1 MHYLTSNF
9 NLIESNSLWNKLK
22 KNHTV
27 IDKNYNGLTLSL
39 NKKNLDNYNFFHSII
54 YIDRPNFNQTIKEL
68 KNLIQIVKRNKK
80 KNFFLYFLN
89 NFYNNPI
96 EHKIFNDR
104 LLKIKFDIENLFIK
118 NFDHNNTKLFSERN
132 RIYIKFP
139 FELRFI
145 KFISNEIK
153 KNINFFS
160 VKPYKL
166 IILDCDNTLWGGVLD
181 EDGYENI
188 KYAGDGDGQI
198 FQQFQF
204 FLKKK
209 KKEGFLLTISSKN
222 DEIKVWNA
230 MEKRGM
236 ILQKKDFVNSRIN
249 WEDKAKNI
257 NQIINQL
264 TLRADDCV
272 FIDDN
277 PLEIEKVKSQI
288 KGIDIINSSKSL
300 SVLSN
305 VNSNPRL
312 FKYKILKEDLT
323 KYKQYK
329 LKSKFEDISGKSDH
343 SIQFYKKLK
352 QKIIFESINDKNLD
366 RALQL
371 FNKTNQFNFNLNRYT
386 NQSFKKLLKNKAY
399 SIETIGFMD
408 KFGDHGIVGVY
419 IAKKKRLK
427 VEVIDFVL
435 SCRVL
440 NRYIEDFTILR
451 ILKANKNKN
460 ISIYYKKDKLNSVLI
475 PMFLNKNYFK
485 LNKKNKNLF
494 KYDIKLKNDF
504 HEIKKIF
511 SR

>member
-9 NLIESNSLWNKLK
+9 NLMESHSLWNQLK
-22 KNHTV
+22 KNLAV

-39 NKKNLDNYNFFHSII
+39 NKKNLDNYNFFHCII
-54 YIDRPNFNQTIKEL
+54 YIDTSNFNQTIREL
-68 KNLIQIVKRNKK
+68 KNLIQIVKKNKK
-80 KNFFLYFLN
+80 KIFFLYFLY
-89 NFYNNPI
+89 NFYDNPI
-96 EHKIFNDR
+96 EQKIFNDR
-104 LLKIKFDIENLFIK
+104 LLKIRFDLKNLFVKIS
-118 NFDHNNTKLFSERN
+118 DQNNTKLFSERN
-132 RIYIKFP
+132 RIYLRFP

-153 KNINFFS
+153 KNINFFLA
-160 VKPYKL
+160 KPYKL
-166 IILDCDNTLWGGVLD
+166 IILDCDNTLWGGILD

-198 FQQFQF
+198 FQQFQT

-209 KKEGFLLTISSKN
+209 KEQGFLLTICSKN
-222 DEIKVWNA
+222 DETKVWSA

-236 ILQKKDFVNSRIN
+236 ILKKRDFVNPRIN

-264 TLRADDCV
+264 TLKADDCV

-288 KGIDIINSSKSL
+288 KGINIINFSKSL
-300 SVLSN
+300 DAFVN

-329 LKSKFEDISGKSDH
+329 LKSKFEDISRKSDH
-343 SIQFYKKLK
+343 STQFYIKLK
-352 QKIIFESINDKNLD
+352 QKATFDNINDRSLD

-386 NQSFKKLLKNKAY
+386 NLSFKKLLKNKAY
-399 SIETIGFMD
+399 FIETISFKD

-419 IAKKKRLK
+419 VAKKKKLR

-451 ILKANKNKN
+451 IIKKNKNKN
-460 ISIYYKKDKLNSVLI
+460 ISIYYKKDKINSVLI
-475 PMFLNKNYFK
+475 PKFLNKNYFR

-494 KYDIKLKNDF
+494 KYDIVLKNNF

-511 SR
+511 SH

>member
-9 NLIESNSLWNKLK
+9 NLLESNSLWSELK
-22 KNHTV
+22 KKCTV
-27 IDKNYNGLTLSL
+27 VDKNYNGLTLSL
-39 NKKNLDNYNFFHSII
+39 SKKNLDNYNFFHSII
-54 YIDRPNFNQTIKEL
+54 YIDRTNFNQTIKEL
-68 KNLIQIVKRNKK
+68 KNLIQIIKKNKK
-80 KNFFLYFLN
+80 KIFFLYFLN
-89 NFYNNPI
+89 NFYDNPI
-96 EHKIFNDR
+96 ERKIFNDR
-104 LLKIKFDIENLFIK
+104 LLKIKFDLENLFIK
-118 NFDHNNTKLFSERN
+118 TFEQNNTKLFSERN
-132 RIYIKFP
+132 KIYIRFP
-139 FELRFI
+139 FELGFI
-145 KFISNEIK
+145 KFISNEVK
-153 KNINFFS
+153 KNIKFFS
-160 VKPYKL
+160 AKPYKL
-166 IILDCDNTLWGGVLD
+166 IILDCDNTLWGGILD
-181 EDGYENI
+181 EEGYEHI
-188 KYAGDGDGQI
+188 KYAGDGEGQI

-209 KKEGFLLTISSKN
+209 REEGFLLTISSKN
-222 DEIKVWNA
+222 DETKVWNA
-230 MEKRGM
+230 MEKREM
-236 ILQKKDFVNSRIN
+236 ILQKRDFINPRIN

-288 KGIDIINSSKSL
+288 KRINIINSSKFLSL
-300 SVLSN
+300 LTN

-312 FKYKILKEDLT
+312 FKSKILKEDLT

-329 LKSKFEDISGKSDH
+329 LKSKFESISQKSNH

-352 QKIIFESINDKNLD
+352 QKVTFENINDKNLD

-386 NQSFKKLLKNKAY
+386 YPYFKKLLRNKAY
-399 SIETIGFMD
+399 SIKILSFKD
-408 KFGDHGIVGVY
+408 KFGDHGIVGAY
-419 IAKKKRLK
+419 ITKKKRLK

-440 NRYIEDFTILR
+440 NRYIEDFTILG
-451 ILKANKNKN
+451 IIKANKNKN
-460 ISIYYKKDKLNSVLI
+460 ISIYYKNDKLNNVLI
-475 PMFLNKNYFK
+475 PAFLNKNYFK

-494 KYDIKLKNDF
+494 RYDIQIKNNF
-504 HEIKKIF
+504 YEIKKIF